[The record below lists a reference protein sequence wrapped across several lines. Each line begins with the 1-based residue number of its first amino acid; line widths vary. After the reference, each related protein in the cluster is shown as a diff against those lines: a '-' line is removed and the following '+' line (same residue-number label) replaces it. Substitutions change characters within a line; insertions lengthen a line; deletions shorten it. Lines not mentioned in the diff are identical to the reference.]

1 VKDMELY
8 PGEFPYKHE
17 APGPRD
23 PSPIPL
29 VEGKTYRLDVNL
41 GEGMRMPR
49 VLLLWAP
56 RIVMPENELRAKCL
70 VVDPGHAHLQP
81 GAHIEPLAHCF
92 RQDS

>member
-1 VKDMELY
+1 MCFMERRDT
-8 PGEFPYKHE
+8 G
-17 APGPRD
+17 D
-23 PSPIPL
+23 PSPREDAPFAL
-29 VEGKTYRLDVNL
+29 EEGKPYRLDVGL

-56 RIVMPENELRAKCL
+56 RIVMPENELRAKCV
-70 VVDPGHAHLQP
+70 VVDPGHSGLRP

>member
-1 VKDMELY
+1 MELY
-8 PGEFPYKHE
+8 FGEFPYE
-17 APGPRD
+17 AREPTPRD

-29 VEGKTYRLDVNL
+29 EEGKPYRLDVGL
-41 GEGMRMPR
+41 GEKARMPR

-70 VVDPGHAHLQP
+70 VVDPGSSGLRA

-92 RQDS
+92 RKDA

>member
-1 VKDMELY
+1 MERY
-8 PGEFPYKHE
+8 MDIDFFDRERP

-23 PSPIPL
+23 PAPIPL
-29 VEGKTYRLDVNL
+29 EEGRPYRLDVGL
-41 GEGMRMPR
+41 DEKTRMPR

-70 VVDPGHAHLQP
+70 VVDPGSSGLRA

-92 RQDS
+92 RKDT